1 MDEFCAGT
9 WTLSLSLSI
18 YIFCSKYLLFCVMIY
33 CSKVYNLY

>member
-9 WTLSLSLSI
+9 WTLSLFI
-18 YIFCSKYLLFCVMIY
+18 YFVYIKYLLFCVMIY